1 MSLLS
6 FLSRRPSA
14 PVARERLQILL
25 SHERTLV
32 GGNGSDLV
40 HLLREEIVAV
50 IARHVKV
57 DREKVVVKMDRGAAV
72 STLEVE
78 IEIPTE
84 AKADLKLAG

>member
-14 PVARERLQILL
+14 PLARERLQILL

-40 HLLREEIVAV
+40 HRLREEIIEV
-50 IARHVKV
+50 IARHVQI
-57 DREKVVVKMDRGAAV
+57 DREKVVVKMDRGSAV

-78 IEIPTE
+78 IEIP
-84 AKADLKLAG
+84 AKASLKLAG